1 MPKQRM
7 TQESAPPRTDRPL
20 RQILVFLL
28 STYAIAVAIALALP
42 HAGITPPMP
51 ASPRQYSGSQS
62 PWRLPFPGVNDAPS

>member
-20 RQILVFLL
+20 RQILVFLF

-42 HAGITPPMP
+42 HAGITPCSV
-51 ASPRQYSGSQS
+51 SPRQYSGSQS
-62 PWRLPFPGVNDAPS
+62 PWRLPFPAVNDGPS